1 MSTRRVGI
9 AFLAGVAVAGL
20 GSVRAAERPWVE
32 VASAHFHVVSNAGE
46 KEARAVAWQFEQVR
60 SVFNTLWPWARTDP
74 RRPFVVLAVRDEA
87 SLKRLAPEYW
97 ERRGGVQPTG
107 VFVGGTDRDFVA
119 MRTDLAER
127 DDAGVN
133 PHSTAYS
140 GYAHI
145 VLQASFPGVLP
156 LWYQR
161 GLAQL
166 FGNTVVRAKDV
177 QVGRIIPWHTT
188 TLAERRIPLPELL
201 SVDRRSPHFTDDA
214 RRRVYDAQSWMLVH
228 YLVFGE
234 NKANL
239 PRFNRYSEMLRA
251 GTDHTRALTEA
262 FGDVAAL
269 DRGLANYMSRR
280 LYGYLQFNVDVNVA
294 REGFALRNLPPPEV
308 AAVHAGFH
316 VAMRRPVE
324 ARALIAEAR
333 QAAPDLP
340 ASYEVEAVLLDREE
354 KDDEAARAFTRA
366 AELGSSN
373 FHVHHRLAQL
383 LWSRD
388 PDPPTR
394 ARIIASLEKA
404 LRLHADSADAA
415 AFLADMKAET
425 AAAEALPLAR
435 RAVELDPRSPRHRL
449 TLARVLGHAGQR
461 AAAVAEAERA
471 LGMAREPSERKR
483 AEELLAW
490 LRQAPTP

>member
-1 MSTRRVGI
+1 MSTRRAGL
-9 AFLAGVAVAGL
+9 AFVAGMAVAAPGRI
-20 GSVRAAERPWVE
+20 RAADRPWVE
-32 VASAHFHVVSNAGE
+32 VSSAHFHVVSNAGE

-60 SVFNTLWPWARTDP
+60 SVFNNLWPWARTDA

-97 ERRGGVQPTG
+97 ERRGGVQPSG
-107 VFVGGTDRDFVA
+107 VFVGGADRDFVA
-119 MRTDLAER
+119 MRTDVVERR
-127 DDAGVN
+127 DDAVN
-133 PHSTAYS
+133 PYSTAYA

-145 VLQASFPGVLP
+145 VLQATFPGTLP

-161 GLAQL
+161 GLAEF

-177 QVGRIIPWHTT
+177 QVGRLIPWHMT
-188 TLAERRIPLPELL
+188 TLAQRRLPLPELL
-201 SVDRRSPHFTDDA
+201 SVDRRSPHYTDA
-214 RRRVYDAQSWMLVH
+214 SRRSVYDAQSWMLVH
-228 YLVFGE
+228 YLALGE

-239 PRFNRYSEMLRA
+239 PRFNRYSEMLRT
-251 GTDHTRALTEA
+251 GTDHARAFAEA
-262 FGDVAAL
+262 FGDIPSL
-269 DRGLANYMSRR
+269 DQRLANYVSRR

-294 REGFALRNLPPPEV
+294 REGFLARTLSPAEA
-308 AAVHAGFH
+308 AAVHASFH

-324 ARALIAEAR
+324 ARALIAEVR

-366 AELGSSN
+366 AELGSSS

-490 LRQAPTP
+490 LRQGPTP